1 VVRKGSE
8 VFAALL
14 AALDDYSVDN
24 RGDVGSWVREA
35 ALNALERWTLR
46 MASVPSTQLITAD
59 MSQVSPISNVHIPR
73 GGEI

>member
-1 VVRKGSE
+1 VVRKGGE

-46 MASVPSTQLITAD
+46 MTSVPSTQLITAD
-59 MSQVSPISNVHIPR
+59 MSQVCVPPTR
-73 GGEI
+73 